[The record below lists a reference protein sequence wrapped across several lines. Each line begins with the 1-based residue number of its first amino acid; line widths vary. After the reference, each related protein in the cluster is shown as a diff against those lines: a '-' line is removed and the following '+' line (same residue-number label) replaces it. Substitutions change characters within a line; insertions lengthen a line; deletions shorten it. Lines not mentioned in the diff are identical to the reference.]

1 MRVLYHHLLDPGSR
15 VVRLLLAEKGLA
27 AELQHEEPWKRRDA
41 FLRLNPAAEVPVL
54 VDEDGTVVPGAA
66 IIAEYLDERR
76 PQPGFIGFNAVSR
89 VEVRRLTAWF
99 MQKFAREVADLQ
111 IEEKV
116 VKRLAGLGFPDAATI
131 RVANANIH
139 YHLDYIGYLLEDRK
153 WLAGDILSLADLA
166 AAGQLSC
173 VDYLGSVPWEEHPG
187 ARDWYARMK
196 SRPSMRAVLADRLP
210 GLRPP
215 DYYDDPDF

>member
-1 MRVLYHHLLDPGSR
+1 
-15 VVRLLLAEKGLA
+15 
-27 AELQHEEPWKRRDA
+27 
-41 FLRLNPAAEVPVL
+41 
-54 VDEDGTVVPGAA
+54 
-66 IIAEYLDERR
+66 
-76 PQPGFIGFNAVSR
+76 
-89 VEVRRLTAWF
+89 

-111 IEEKV
+111 IEEKI

-131 RVANANIH
+131 RIANANIH

-153 WLAGDILSLADLA
+153 WLAGDVLSLADLA
-166 AAGQLSC
+166 AAAQLSC

-196 SRPSMRAVLADRLP
+196 SRPSMRSILADRLA

-215 DYYDDPDF
+215 PYYDDPDF